1 MASSVFNIGVSG
13 LNAANL
19 GLVTTGH
26 NIANTNTPGF
36 SRQYLKQSAPYPQ
49 LTGSGFTGLGVKVD
63 SIQRVY
69 DQFLTRQV
77 QTAQSAASYLQTYLS
92 HLEDIDNIVAD
103 PTTGVSPALQ
113 NFFAAVQNVA
123 TKPADTAARSAL
135 LASAQSLVTR
145 FQTVDNQLN
154 ESYTNLNGEL
164 NNTVAS
170 INALGKQ
177 IAMLNKEISV
187 QSSSGQPPNDL
198 LDQRDQMLKE
208 LNSYVKATTVMQ
220 TDGTMNVFIGSGQNL
235 VVGGNSFELATEPS
249 QADPSRLAVVY
260 RQQGNTIYLP
270 ESQLVGGALQGLLQF
285 RSQSLDLAKSNLAQ
299 VALGFAQTFNAQ
311 HRAGQDLNGN
321 IGGNMFD
328 FPRSNSVTANL
339 GGASVSVTSPLN
351 GIPLSDYSLAYD
363 GTNYTL
369 RRLTDNQTA
378 TITPAQMAAGYTAL
392 GTTLQL
398 TGAPPAAPASTT
410 WSFPPALGDIDS
422 NTLNTGNAQIGGYI
436 NDVTKLTTSNYEL
449 GYDGTNYFLTRKS
462 DGTKTVFTAAE
473 MAAGID
479 QDGLTLR
486 IDSGTMNAGDRFTI
500 KPLDGLVRGM
510 SVTMT
515 DPRLVAAAA
524 PVIATPDSQN
534 TGKLTITQPTVNPPP
549 TDTTAGALNP
559 ALKNPVTIQFTSA
572 TTYTITDTVT
582 GVTSAPQT
590 YTAGAD
596 ITFNGWT
603 MKMDGVAAV
612 GDKISI
618 APNVA
623 GSADGRNALALAALQ
638 TTRTLNGGTSTY
650 QEAYGQM
657 VATIGIQTN
666 EASVMSK
673 AQDTILAQ
681 AETARDSVSGVNID
695 EEAANLLRYQQAY
708 VAASK
713 VIQIA
718 KETFDQ
724 IANIA

>member
-26 NIANTNTPGF
+26 NIANTNTPGY

-49 LTGSGFTGLGVKVD
+49 YTGSGFVGLGVKVD

-113 NFFAAVQNVA
+113 NFFSAVQNVA

-145 FQTVDNQLN
+145 FQTIDDRLS
-154 ESYTNLNGEL
+154 ELYTDLNGEL
-164 NNTVAS
+164 TNTVAS

-177 IAMLNKEISV
+177 IATLNKEISV
-187 QSSSGQPPNDL
+187 QGASGQPPNDL
-198 LDQRDQMLKE
+198 LDQRDQLLKE
-208 LNSYVKATTVMQ
+208 LNSHVKATTVMQ
-220 TDGTMNVFIGSGQNL
+220 SDGTMNVFIGNGQNL
-235 VVGGNSFELATEPS
+235 VVGGNSFDLGVEPS
-249 QADPSRLAVVY
+249 QSDPSRLSVVY
-260 RQQGNTIYLP
+260 YQGGNTIYLP
-270 ESQLVGGALQGLLQF
+270 ESQLVGGDLQGLLEF
-285 RSQSLDLAKSNLAQ
+285 RSKSLDLAKNNLAQ

-328 FPRSNSVTANL
+328 FPRANSLTADL
-339 GGASVSVTSPLN
+339 GGATVNITAPAN
-351 GIPLSDYSLAYD
+351 GVPLSDYSLTYD

-378 TITPAQMAAGYTAL
+378 TITPAQMAAGYSAL

-398 TGAPPAAPASTT
+398 AGAPPAAAASTT
-410 WSFPPALGDIDS
+410 WSFPPALGDIDH

-436 NDVTKLTTSNYEL
+436 NDVSKLTTSAYEL
-449 GYDGTNYFLTRKS
+449 GFDGANYVVTRKS
-462 DGTKTVFTAAE
+462 DGVKTTYTPAQ

-510 SVTMT
+510 SVAIN
-515 DPRLVAAAA
+515 DPRQVAAAA
-524 PVIATPDSQN
+524 PIVAAPDSNN
-534 TGKLTITQPTVNPPP
+534 TGKLTITQPTVNKPPS
-549 TDTTAGALNP
+549 DTTSGALDP
-559 ALKNPVTIQFTSA
+559 AVKNPVTIQFTSA

-590 YTAGAD
+590 YTAGTD
-596 ITFNGWT
+596 ISFNGWT
-603 MKMDGVAAV
+603 MKMDGVPAV
-612 GDKISI
+612 GDKVNIT
-618 APNVA
+618 PNVA
-623 GSADGRNALALAALQ
+623 GSADGRNALALGALQ
-638 TTRTLNGGTSTY
+638 TTRILNGGTSTY

-666 EASVMSK
+666 EASVMSE